1 MSNVAW
7 VQDLSK
13 IYSKPGTGVEVAAL
27 RTVTIEF
34 VRGEYTAMMGAS
46 GSGKSTLMNILGC
59 LDRPTAGKYVLGGDD
74 VSQLEDDELSEIR
87 SRRIG
92 FIFQN
97 FNLIPQLTVLE
108 NLEVPMFYLGYPP
121 AQRRARAK
129 ELAERVELSHRLDH
143 RPTELS
149 GGQQQRVCIARS
161 LVNDPLILL
170 ADEPTG
176 NLDSKTGEAILK
188 LFDELVAAGKTILM
202 VTHDPTV
209 AHRCHR
215 VIRLHDGLI
224 ASDERNARR
233 AVEAEAGQLS
243 AV

>member
-1 MSNVAW
+1 
-7 VQDLSK
+7 
-13 IYSKPGTGVEVAAL
+13 
-27 RTVTIEF
+27 
-34 VRGEYTAMMGAS
+34 MG
-46 GSGKSTLMNILGC
+46 
-59 LDRPTAGKYVLGGDD
+59 
-74 VSQLEDDELSEIR
+74 
-87 SRRIG
+87 
-92 FIFQN
+92 
-97 FNLIPQLTVLE
+97 
-108 NLEVPMFYLGYPP
+108 
-121 AQRRARAK
+121 
-129 ELAERVELSHRLDH
+129 HRLDH

-176 NLDSKTGEAILK
+176 NLDSTTRQANLK

-233 AVEAEAGQLS
+233 VVEAGAGQLS
-243 AV
+243 PA

>member
-1 MSNVAW
+1 LSNEP
-7 VQDLSK
+7 L
-13 IYSKPGTGVEVAAL
+13 
-27 RTVTIEF
+27 
-34 VRGEYTAMMGAS
+34 
-46 GSGKSTLMNILGC
+46 
-59 LDRPTAGKYVLGGDD
+59 
-74 VSQLEDDELSEIR
+74 
-87 SRRIG
+87 
-92 FIFQN
+92 
-97 FNLIPQLTVLE
+97 
-108 NLEVPMFYLGYPP
+108 
-121 AQRRARAK
+121 
-129 ELAERVELSHRLDH
+129 
-143 RPTELS
+143 
-149 GGQQQRVCIARS
+149 
-161 LVNDPLILL
+161 LVL

-233 AVEAEAGQLS
+233 PVEAEAGQLS

>member
-1 MSNVAW
+1 
-7 VQDLSK
+7 
-13 IYSKPGTGVEVAAL
+13 
-27 RTVTIEF
+27 
-34 VRGEYTAMMGAS
+34 
-46 GSGKSTLMNILGC
+46 
-59 LDRPTAGKYVLGGDD
+59 
-74 VSQLEDDELSEIR
+74 
-87 SRRIG
+87 
-92 FIFQN
+92 
-97 FNLIPQLTVLE
+97 
-108 NLEVPMFYLGYPP
+108 
-121 AQRRARAK
+121 
-129 ELAERVELSHRLDH
+129 
-143 RPTELS
+143 
-149 GGQQQRVCIARS
+149 VCIARS

-233 AVEAEAGQLS
+233 PVEAEAGQLS

>member
-1 MSNVAW
+1 
-7 VQDLSK
+7 
-13 IYSKPGTGVEVAAL
+13 
-27 RTVTIEF
+27 
-34 VRGEYTAMMGAS
+34 
-46 GSGKSTLMNILGC
+46 
-59 LDRPTAGKYVLGGDD
+59 VLGGDD
-74 VSQLEDDELSEIR
+74 ISRMPDDQLSEIR

-121 AQRRARAK
+121 HVRRARAK
-129 ELAERVELSHRLDH
+129 ELAERVELGHRMDH

-149 GGQQQRVCIARS
+149 GGQQQRVCIARA

-176 NLDSKTGEAILK
+176 NLDSKTGQAILAM
-188 LFDELVAAGKTILM
+188 FDELVSQGKSVLM

-215 VIRLHDGLI
+215 VIRLHDGAI
-224 ASDERNARR
+224 HSDERNARR
-233 AVEAEAGQLS
+233 EVDAEAGQLS
-243 AV
+243 PQHT